1 MKTKVTRE
9 QILASVDEQKIKEA
23 VQAKMLYPVTVVEG
37 IRKDGLSVETY
48 RCPFCGH
55 EWVERNENPY
65 FLSRDIWTCPACEQK
80 GIGRRSVEAEK
91 TDEVNYFSWEDE
103 HGYRYSSDRILV
115 ADTAVF
121 EKIKGIVLCA
131 YKFKINLSY
140 ESKVQVLE
148 FTLTPDYCVF
158 IGGYEKFLYNPN
170 GKRIGGSLYTA
181 FQKKSS
187 FRIIEKSVKEVACSF
202 IFYHDHAFDLD
213 KWMMSYDDF
222 RDVTQK
228 SYYVPKGVRDAQ
240 ETLKK
245 YRCSDIPKAPGK
257 LERILSK
264 KVCEN
269 TVTGKY
275 RLENYCMNCGTVFQ
289 DESFGMYSTSVCPC
303 CGLSCKQDG
312 IYTRCNVTE
321 EICYISQEKDNVL
334 ALRLIRYDYKFDEVW
349 NMTVSSNESYRCLIV
364 FCDGKEPKIH
374 FLRNEGY
381 GTSSYWTEKNNYASD
396 KFAERIKKVEYI
408 GDIPLLKYSGLR
420 QFVEHIRSKSYY
432 PNFAMRDIISYI
444 RFEKMYPVVERI
456 SKRGLCSVL
465 EDEFLEMTIQRGRS
479 HMELFCDKV
488 SDALGMSE
496 AFVKMLIQ
504 TGESTNA
511 LEMLQRLYVLDPN
524 MRPEDFEWLRTN
536 GIAATDV
543 ERIFAETPMTIM
555 RLCEYLEHVRINQC
569 FDPKP
574 AIADWYD
581 YLRAAKT
588 IEVDLTDN
596 KAKYPSS
603 LKREHDRAVAK
614 QKVIFDAKKDEFFR
628 EQTDRYGAL
637 YGYRDEHYL
646 ITVPKDMKDLFEEGR
661 KLCHCVGSYSDR
673 IIKGETCIMFIR
685 KTEEPEKPYFT
696 IEVNQR
702 DNYVVQLRGLSNRL
716 IDRVNEKAL
725 VEFLLEW
732 ARKKRLIIDRVI

>member
-9 QILASVDEQKIKEA
+9 QILASVDEQKIKET
-23 VQAKMLYPVTVVEG
+23 VQAKMLFPVTVVEG

-55 EWVERNENPY
+55 EWVEKRKEHYYWLGNA
-65 FLSRDIWTCPACEQK
+65 WACPACESK
-80 GIGRRSVEAEK
+80 GCGRRSVERDK
-91 TDEVNYFSWEDE
+91 TDVVSSFNWEDE
-103 HGYRYSSDRILV
+103 HGHQCCSDRILV

-121 EKIKGIVLCA
+121 EEMKGIALCG
-131 YKFKINLSY
+131 YEFVMNLSY
-140 ESKVQVLE
+140 ESKAQVLD
-148 FTLTPDYCVF
+148 FTLKPDYCAF
-158 IGGYEKFLYNPN
+158 ITEHRKFLYNPE

-181 FQKKSS
+181 FRKRSS
-187 FRIIEKSVKEVACSF
+187 FQIVGKSVEEAARCHL
-202 IFYHDHAFDLD
+202 FYKSHMFDLD
-213 KWMMSYDDF
+213 EWMRQYDAS

-228 SYYVPKGVRDAQ
+228 SDYVPKGVRDAQ

-245 YRCSDIPKAPGK
+245 YRCSDIPEAPK
-257 LERILSK
+257 TLERIIGRE
-264 KVCEN
+264 VCEN
-269 TVTGKY
+269 TVTGKH
-275 RLENYCMNCGTVFQ
+275 RRENYCMNCGTVYQ
-289 DESFGMYSTSVCPC
+289 DESFSMYSTSVCPC
-303 CGLSCKQDG
+303 CGLSSEHNYYYPRCDG
-312 IYTRCNVTE
+312 AE

-334 ALRLIRYDYKFDEVW
+334 ALRVIRYDYKFDEVW
-349 NMTVSSNESYRCLIV
+349 NMTVSNNEYYRCLIEI
-364 FCDGKEPKIH
+364 CDGNEPEIH
-374 FLRNEGY
+374 FLHNEGY
-381 GTSSYWTEKNNYASD
+381 GTAPCWTEKSNYASD
-396 KFAERIKKVEYI
+396 KFAVQIKKVEYI

-420 QFVEHIRSKSYY
+420 QFVEHRLLR
-432 PNFAMRDIISYI
+432 PCHPDFAMRDIISYI

-456 SKRGLCSVL
+456 CKRGLYSIL
-465 EDEFLEMTIQRGRS
+465 EDEFLEMTVLRGIRRMKLS
-479 HMELFCDKV
+479 CEKV

-504 TGESTNA
+504 TGESKTT
-511 LEMLQRLYVLDPN
+511 LEMLQRLYEMDPN
-524 MRPEDFEWLRTN
+524 MRPEDFEWLRAN

-543 ERIFAETPMTIM
+543 ERIFAETPMTVM

-574 AIADWYD
+574 AIVDWYD

-685 KTEEPEKPYFT
+685 KTEEPDKPYFT

-725 VEFLLEW
+725 VEFLREW
-732 ARKKRLIIDRVI
+732 ARKNHLLIDRVI